1 MNKEERLKKIDE
13 LTKERDKLSNQI
25 KELYDENTIESLK
38 DTESKY
44 LGKYYENNN
53 LFFKVI
59 SSVSENEYRIAIV
72 GFYKNPSIT
81 HENEFW
87 DSNFHRHPFCGRT
100 EVLFMYEDDIMISQ
114 LNNCK
119 EITKDEFKSLYKT
132 TMNKFWK
139 QLKKTWKIE
148 EKE

>member
-38 DTESKY
+38 DAESKY

-59 SSVSENEYRIAIV
+59 SSVS
-72 GFYKNPSIT
+72 
-81 HENEFW
+81 ENEFW

-119 EITKDEFKSLYKT
+119 EVTKDEFKSLYKT